1 METFHFQVVLDIEPI
16 QQGHLLIMTKNH
28 LRHIAEL
35 SEEQLLELGQLEQRL
50 IGIIEHNFDVLGVT
64 IAQNNGNAMDPA
76 AHFHVHVIPRYYRR
90 WFLEWS
96 DTSAPP
102 LRYRETEKLDGVVLK
117 FSYEFNDY
125 NAISGCIVTWFAHW
139 LSNRDKKQ

>member
-1 METFHFQVVLDIEPI
+1 MRRRGRNEMKKCIFCNEIHAEHILMETFHFQVVLDIDPI

-28 LRHIAEL
+28 LLHIAEL

-76 AHFHVHVIPRYYRR
+76 AHFHVHVIPRYTEDGF
-90 WFLEWS
+90 WNEV
-96 DTSAPP
+96 TPQPHP
-102 LRYRETEKLDGVVLK
+102 LDIEKLKNLMEL
-117 FSYEFNDY
+117 F
-125 NAISGCIVTWFAHW
+125 
-139 LSNRDKKQ
+139 